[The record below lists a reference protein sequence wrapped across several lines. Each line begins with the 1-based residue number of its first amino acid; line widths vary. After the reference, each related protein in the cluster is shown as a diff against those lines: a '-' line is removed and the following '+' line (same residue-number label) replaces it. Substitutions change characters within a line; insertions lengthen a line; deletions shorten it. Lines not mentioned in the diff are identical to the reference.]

1 MRRVTVKETT
11 TVSAKLLD
19 GLLRRDATSRD
30 DRLSASHT
38 GHVQEPGEI
47 LDRATSDEQESRYG
61 GNQHEDA
68 QRAAGEIHPE
78 VADGVL
84 TVANESANQRNSNRD
99 AGSGGD
105 EILHAQASELDEV
118 PEGRLR

>member
-1 MRRVTVKETT
+1 MSRKAATAAINMRMRN
-11 TVSAKLLD
+11 
-19 GLLRRDATSRD
+19 
-30 DRLSASHT
+30 
-38 GHVQEPGEI
+38 VQ
-47 LDRATSDEQESRYG
+47 R
-61 GNQHEDA
+61 
-68 QRAAGEIHPE
+68 GEIHPE